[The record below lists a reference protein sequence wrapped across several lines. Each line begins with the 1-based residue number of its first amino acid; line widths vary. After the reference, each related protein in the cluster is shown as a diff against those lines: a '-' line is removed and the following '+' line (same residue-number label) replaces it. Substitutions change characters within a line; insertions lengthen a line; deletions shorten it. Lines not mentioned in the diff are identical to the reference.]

1 MTDTTAV
8 PKLSRHEKD
17 IALQKIKA
25 REIVRE
31 IIHYGVTQHQILYIV
46 KLLSLELEDV
56 NLMHALTD
64 VINQSGQISAE
75 ETTNSNETSAK
86 TKIYT

>member
-1 MTDTTAV
+1 MTETPTV
-8 PKLSRHEKD
+8 PELSRREKEL
-17 IALQKIKA
+17 ALQKIKA
-25 REIVRE
+25 REIVSE
-31 IIHYGVTQHQILYIV
+31 VIQFGVTQYQILYIV
-46 KLLSLELEDV
+46 RLLSLELEDV

-75 ETTNSNETSAK
+75 GTTNSNEASGK